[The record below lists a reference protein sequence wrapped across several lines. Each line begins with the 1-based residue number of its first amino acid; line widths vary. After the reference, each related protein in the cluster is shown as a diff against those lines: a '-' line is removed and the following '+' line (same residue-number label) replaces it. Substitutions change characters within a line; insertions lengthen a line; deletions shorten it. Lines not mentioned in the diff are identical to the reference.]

1 MSILPAST
9 VDFFLAGLEAF
20 MRRSGQGT
28 HWGVTVLRLGGRPDA
43 RALAQAWEEIHAR
56 HPMLGARLKRQWR
69 GWRWVWE
76 TPGPI
81 AAPPICWHPAQ
92 PLPPDEAVIHER
104 LQGRSSA
111 GELTTPLWMEVF
123 PWGGEGAHVILLT
136 WRHAL
141 LDGTG
146 VNLLLEKLAAG
157 TCGEGPPAQP
167 LPRRESMAQVY
178 KRAKPLTD
186 RLHAM
191 TSAGCLS
198 AWVKGMP
205 IGGRPEHRLI
215 ELSAEESGRAV
226 SRLRKLCGDFMQMP
240 FYAAIA
246 ARALRLLHEQ
256 RGWKSPEI
264 HLHLP
269 IQIRGRS
276 RELIFGNHMGAM
288 PLFLEAESLGSLEQ
302 AVEHVL
308 EKYREA
314 MKEGMPK
321 ASDALTTLA
330 SHLPLGAFIP
340 VVRWTNMGQ
349 ICSLFH
355 SHTGSFLP
363 GCTAFAGAKIHNI
376 FTIPSVCTPPG
387 LGIFISDYAGRITVT
402 LAWRGEGVSPAEVA
416 AMERRILTDLTGDAE
431 GRAE

>member
-1 MSILPAST
+1 MPILPATT

-28 HWGVTVLRLGGRPDA
+28 HWGVTVLWLEGRPDA
-43 RALAQAWEEIHAR
+43 QTLTQAWEQIHAQ

-76 TPGPI
+76 THGTI
-81 AAPPICWHPAQ
+81 SAPPICWHGVQA
-92 PLPPDEAVIHER
+92 LPPDAAVIQER

-123 PWGGEGAHVILLT
+123 PWGSDGAHVILLT

-146 VNLLLEKLAAG
+146 INLLLEKLAVGA
-157 TCGEGPPAQP
+157 CEAGPPP
-167 LPRRESMAQVY
+167 LVMPPRESMARVY

-186 RLHAM
+186 RLHEM

-205 IGGRPEHRLI
+205 TGGRPEYRLI
-215 ELSAEESGRAV
+215 ELSKEESAKAMA
-226 SRLRKLCGDFMQMP
+226 RLRVLCGDFLQMP

-256 RGWKSPEI
+256 RGWSSPEI

-269 IQIRGRS
+269 IQLRGRS

-288 PLFLEAESLGSLEQ
+288 PLFLDAGALGTVDEAV
-302 AVEHVL
+302 AHVL
-308 EKYREA
+308 EKYRES
-314 MKEGMPK
+314 MREGRQQ
-321 ASDALTTLA
+321 ASEALTTLA
-330 SHLPLGAFIP
+330 AQLPLSTFIP
-340 VVRWTNMGQ
+340 MVRWTNMGQ

-363 GCTAFAGAKIHNI
+363 GRTEFAGAAVQNNC
-376 FTIPSVCTPPG
+376 TIPSVSTPPG
-387 LGIFISDYAGRITVT
+387 LGIFVSDYAGLITVT
-402 LAWRGEGVSPAEVA
+402 LAWRGDGVSQAEIEA
-416 AMERRILTDLTGDAE
+416 LNQRIRTDLTGIEE
-431 GRAE
+431 G

>member
-1 MSILPAST
+1 MPILPATT
-9 VDFFLAGLEAF
+9 VDFFLAGLENF

-28 HWGVTVLRLGGRPDA
+28 HWGVTVLQLEAKPDA
-43 RALAQAWEEIHAR
+43 QTLTQAWEQIHAR

-76 TPGPI
+76 THGSI
-81 AAPPICWHPAQ
+81 TAPPICWHAAQ
-92 PLPPDEAVIHER
+92 ALPPDAAVIQER
-104 LQGRSSA
+104 LQGRSST

-123 PWGGEGAHVILLT
+123 PWGPDGGHVILLT

-146 VNLLLEKLAAG
+146 INLLLEKLAVGA
-157 TCGEGPPAQP
+157 CEAGPPP
-167 LPRRESMAQVY
+167 LVMPPRESMARVY

-186 RLHAM
+186 RLHEM

-205 IGGRPEHRLI
+205 TGGRPEYRLI
-215 ELSAEESGRAV
+215 ELSKEESAKAMA
-226 SRLRKLCGDFMQMP
+226 RLRVLCGDFLQMP

-256 RGWKSPEI
+256 RGWSSPEI

-269 IQIRGRS
+269 IQLRGRS

-288 PLFLEAESLGSLEQ
+288 PLFLDAGALGTVDEAV
-302 AVEHVL
+302 AHVL
-308 EKYREA
+308 EKYRES
-314 MKEGMPK
+314 MREGRQQ
-321 ASDALTTLA
+321 ASEALTTLA
-330 SHLPLGAFIP
+330 AQLPLSTFIP
-340 VVRWTNMGQ
+340 MVRWTNMGQ

-363 GCTAFAGAKIHNI
+363 GRTEFAGAAVQNI
-376 FTIPSVCTPPG
+376 CTIPSVSTPPG
-387 LGIFISDYAGRITVT
+387 LGIFVSDYAGLITVT
-402 LAWRGEGVSPAEVA
+402 LAWRGDGVSQAEIEA
-416 AMERRILTDLTGDAE
+416 LNQRIRTDLTGIAE
-431 GRAE
+431 G